1 MDTFSSAAAFN
12 HGRIVELLLENGA
25 DPEAKDMLAMTPFLM
40 AATLGAS
47 QSAKVLLD
55 HGVDITA
62 TDSSLN
68 SCIHLAISYRRVEM
82 VKLLLERGKDKL
94 LTLKD
99 KNLST
104 VLHLAAGQEDSKV
117 SFFPT
122 SNWFEYFLVFLSLQ
136 NMLILK
142 LKTEVLKFSDR

>member
-1 MDTFSSAAAFN
+1 MTMIDTFSRAAAFN
-12 HGRIVELLLENGA
+12 HGQIVELLLENGA
-25 DPEAKDMLAMTPFLM
+25 DPEAKDMLAMTPFLI

-68 SCIHLAISYRRVEM
+68 SCLHLAISYRRIEM
-82 VKLLLERGKDKL
+82 VKMLLERGRNKL
-94 LTLKD
+94 LPLKD

-104 VLHLAAGQEDSKV
+104 VLHLAAGLEDSKV
-117 SFFPT
+117 SFFPI
-122 SNWFEYFLVFLSLQ
+122 SYWFEY
-136 NMLILK
+136 
-142 LKTEVLKFSDR
+142 

>member
-1 MDTFSSAAAFN
+1 MIMIDAFSRAAAFN
-12 HGRIVELLLENGA
+12 RGRIVELLLENGA
-25 DPEAKDMLAMTPFLM
+25 DPEARDMLAMTPFLM
-40 AATLGAS
+40 AVTLGAS

-68 SCIHLAISYRRVEM
+68 SCLHLAVSYRRVEM
-82 VKLLLERGKDKL
+82 VKMLLERGRDKL
-94 LTLKD
+94 LPLKD

-104 VLHLAAGQEDSKV
+104 VLHLAAGLEDSKV

-122 SNWFEYFLVFLSLQ
+122 SYWFE
-136 NMLILK
+136 
-142 LKTEVLKFSDR
+142 

>member
-1 MDTFSSAAAFN
+1 MIDTFSRAAAFN
-12 HGRIVELLLENGA
+12 HGQIVELLLENGA
-25 DPEAKDMLAMTPFLM
+25 DPEAKDMLAMTPFLI

-68 SCIHLAISYRRVEM
+68 SCLHLAISYRRIEM
-82 VKLLLERGKDKL
+82 VKMLLERGRNKL
-94 LTLKD
+94 LPLKD

-104 VLHLAAGQEDSKV
+104 VLHLAAGLEDSKV
-117 SFFPT
+117 SFFPF
-122 SNWFEYFLVFLSLQ
+122 SYWFEY
-136 NMLILK
+136 
-142 LKTEVLKFSDR
+142 

>member
-25 DPEAKDMLAMTPFLM
+25 DPEAKDILAMTPFLM

-47 QSAKVLLD
+47 QSARVLLD

-68 SCIHLAISYRRVEM
+68 SCLHLAISYRRVEM

-94 LTLKD
+94 LPLKD

-104 VLHLAAGQEDSKV
+104 VLHLAAGLEDSKV

-122 SNWFEYFLVFLSLQ
+122 SN
-136 NMLILK
+136 
-142 LKTEVLKFSDR
+142 

>member
-1 MDTFSSAAAFN
+1 MIDTFSRAAAFN
-12 HGRIVELLLENGA
+12 HGQIVELLLENGA
-25 DPEAKDMLAMTPFLM
+25 DPEAKDMLAMTPFLI

-68 SCIHLAISYRRVEM
+68 SCLHLAISYRRIEM
-82 VKLLLERGKDKL
+82 VKMLLERGRNKL
-94 LTLKD
+94 LPLKD

-104 VLHLAAGQEDSKV
+104 VLHLAAGLEDSKV
-117 SFFPT
+117 SFFPI
-122 SNWFEYFLVFLSLQ
+122 SYWFEY
-136 NMLILK
+136 
-142 LKTEVLKFSDR
+142 